1 MCRHQQKA
9 TRIMNNQ
16 GNMTT
21 LKEII
26 KAPIIKL
33 IEMEIKKL
41 SDK

>member
-9 TRIMNNQ
+9 MRIMNNQ

-21 LKEII
+21 LKESI
-26 KAPIIKL
+26 KAPMIDL
-33 IEMEIKKL
+33 IEMEIMKL